1 VRNEGGYATELKNH
15 YHRTPA
21 LQPLMPHLDDEAP
34 GKPRRVK
41 AMWMPDGYY
50 LFWTAP
56 RAKKELDKAALYAIY
71 QFKKGEKVDLS
82 KSDNIVAVTRETM
95 YKLPYENG
103 KAKYTYVVT
112 ALDRLQNESKAVKV
126 KVKL

>member
-1 VRNEGGYATELKNH
+1 
-15 YHRTPA
+15 
-21 LQPLMPHLDDEAP
+21 
-34 GKPRRVK
+34 
-41 AMWMPDGYY
+41 
-50 LFWTAP
+50 
-56 RAKKELDKAALYAIY
+56 LDKAALYAIY